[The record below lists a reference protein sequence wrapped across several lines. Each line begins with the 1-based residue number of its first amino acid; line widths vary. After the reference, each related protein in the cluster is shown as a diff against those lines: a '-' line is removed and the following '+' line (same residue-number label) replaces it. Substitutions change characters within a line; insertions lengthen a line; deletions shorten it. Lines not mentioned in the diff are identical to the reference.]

1 MDGLQHSLLA
11 PTCGT
16 FILVLGCVDA
26 MMQMVHV
33 RYSAEAKD
41 EQGKSLLPHPYK
53 PWEVP
58 VSKPDST
65 QPPPPEIYDKAYR
78 AFKMYENVKEWT
90 FLSLPLMWTFAVY
103 GKNAV
108 QPCVAFVAASPW
120 IPMTTETMID
130 STVVLTSVLYAVA
143 NRQYVT
149 GYIASVD
156 GRIPPFYRRTNIVKF
171 WLTASALSLA
181 YACFQRVNL
190 VA

>member
-41 EQGKSLLPHPYK
+41 ENGKSLLPHPYK

-58 VSKPDST
+58 VSKQDPT
-65 QPPPPEIYDKAYR
+65 QPPPEIYDKAYR

-103 GKNAV
+103 GKNAL
-108 QPCVAFVAASPW
+108 QPLAAFVAAAPW
-120 IPMTTETMID
+120 IPMTIETNLLSMYEGREILVD
-130 STVVLTSVLYAVA
+130 RLCPVVSV
-143 NRQYVT
+143 
-149 GYIASVD
+149 
-156 GRIPPFYRRTNIVKF
+156 
-171 WLTASALSLA
+171 
-181 YACFQRVNL
+181 RVFATRESGGLNKHDEC
-190 VA
+190 